1 MHGIVFMWY
10 LGQYLLFISCVEI
23 CTCSWILT
31 TGVYCMKPHQGHNIS
46 FLFIFLAIAL
56 SLWQNCFYPLLL
68 TAIFISL
75 VYLKYCLWKFWTCFF
90 GLFHLHVSK
99 DFSSINCLISIV
111 TSKFILS
118 EAISGLIFA
127 DHSFEII
134 IIKANNSSL
143 LFDCRYMCWQ
153 THGVSIIFWPI

>member
-1 MHGIVFMWY
+1 MSTAWIVFGSN
-10 LGQYLLFISCVEI
+10 LIRAITFPSC
-23 CTCSWILT
+23 
-31 TGVYCMKPHQGHNIS
+31 
-46 FLFIFLAIAL
+46 FFF
-56 SLWQNCFYPLLL
+56 LLL
-68 TAIFISL
+68 PFPCGKIVSIHSFSL
-75 VYLKYCLWKFWTCFF
+75 LYLFLWCTWSTLWKFWTCFL

-99 DFSSINCLISIV
+99 DFSSINCLISVV

-153 THGVSIIFWPI
+153 THGVSIIFWTIWRLY